1 MAVSFGNSICH
12 DALPL
17 GAILGGLSCPR
28 SIPCVGVVPNL
39 LMTRKAGGCMTF
51 INLGVGSKGARYRN
65 RSLDG
70 FRVLTDEAKSD
81 IQPRYIGEVL
91 SKAEP
96 EG

>member
-1 MAVSFGNSICH
+1 
-12 DALPL
+12 
-17 GAILGGLSCPR
+17 
-28 SIPCVGVVPNL
+28 
-39 LMTRKAGGCMTF
+39 MTF

>member
-1 MAVSFGNSICH
+1 MEILYDH

-17 GAILGGLSCPR
+17 GAILGELSCPR
-28 SIPCVGVVPNL
+28 SIPCVGAVPNSPI
-39 LMTRKAGGCMTF
+39 TRKAGDCTTF
-51 INLGVGSKGARYRN
+51 INPGAGSKGARYRN

-70 FRVLTDEAKSD
+70 FRVLTGEAKSD